1 MDNRIFRRATIALA
15 AVVAVY
21 GIAATPAAAESP
33 NYVAPVAQPPA
44 GTGVTNQNPDN
55 QFHQLFASWD
65 SAPKQPRSIVN
76 TVSIPSLAPVADYRV
91 TSPFGMRE
99 HPILGG
105 ERAHKG
111 IDLAAPRGT
120 PVYAPADGVVERAG
134 PFSSYGNY
142 IAIEHGAD
150 METRYGHLSR
160 IVVSAGE
167 TVKKGELI
175 GYVGSTG
182 RSTGPHLHYEVRV
195 DGHAVNPA
203 PYMEAHGDPTAPMLA
218 MMDSGPDDDGE

>member
-1 MDNRIFRRATIALA
+1 MDNRIIRRATVVLA
-15 AVVAVY
+15 ASAAVF
-21 GIAATPAAAESP
+21 GIAATPASAESP
-33 NYVAPVAQPPA
+33 NYVAPVAQPAA
-44 GTGVTNQNPDN
+44 GTGVTNQNPDT
-55 QFHQLFASWD
+55 QFHQLFASW
-65 SAPKQPRSIVN
+65 SAQQSQPRTIANSVA
-76 TVSIPSLAPVADYRV
+76 IPSRTPVNNFRV
-91 TSPFGMRE
+91 TSPFGERE
-99 HPILGG
+99 HPVLGG
-105 ERAHKG
+105 LRMHKG

-150 METRYGHLSR
+150 METRYGHLSK
-160 IVVSAGE
+160 VAVHAGE
-167 TVKKGELI
+167 TVKKGQLI

-203 PYMEAHGDPTAPMLA
+203 PYMEAQGDPTAPMLA
-218 MMDSGPDDDGE
+218 MMDNSDDDSE